1 MPAPRNSPACPFQT
15 RDRNGRR
22 SFSAHT
28 EAEAKAAEEEKA
40 KAEEAEEAKEAKA
53 AAEKAKEAEEAKA
66 AEEVAQKALI
76 VKNAELDF
84 QHTKL
89 AKSNVKKDEM
99 GKNTRLMNKT
109 CV

>member
-1 MPAPRNSPACPFQT
+1 MYTCAQGLLTAV
-15 RDRNGRR
+15 
-22 SFSAHT
+22 
-28 EAEAKAAEEEKA
+28 
-40 KAEEAEEAKEAKA
+40 
-53 AAEKAKEAEEAKA
+53 EEAKA